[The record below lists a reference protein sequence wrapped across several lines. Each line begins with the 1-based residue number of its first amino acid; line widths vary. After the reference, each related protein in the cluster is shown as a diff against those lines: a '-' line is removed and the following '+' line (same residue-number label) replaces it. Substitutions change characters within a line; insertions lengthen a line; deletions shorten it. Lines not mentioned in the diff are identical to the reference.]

1 MLTELFL
8 LSPFLRDLKQM
19 NNFDLE
25 AVLGLVSQSISQTT
39 GIESKSNKG
48 KSLFSTC
55 QSNNVPTIYPSSRN
69 LVIF

>member
-1 MLTELFL
+1 
-8 LSPFLRDLKQM
+8 M

-48 KSLFSTC
+48 KSLFSTY